1 MNYGPAEPSQC
12 EVLDL
17 GYRYTGMEIQATS
30 DAKKLIH
37 ARGGMLFVWIEAG
50 MRGLRFL
57 RTSTE
62 PPPDALDW
70 ERFEAPEGFIV
81 FTPPKM
87 RKPLTLGLEVRGFLT
102 KLRINA
108 LWNGCAFVV

>member
-1 MNYGPAEPSQC
+1 MQIE
-12 EVLDL
+12 
-17 GYRYTGMEIQATS
+17 ATP

-50 MRGLRFL
+50 MRGMKFM

-70 ERFEAPEGFIV
+70 DRIETGKGFLV

-87 RKPLTLGLEVRGFLT
+87 RLPKHLQLEVRGFLT
-102 KLRINA
+102 KLRISA
-108 LWNGCAFVV
+108 FWNGCAFVV

>member
-1 MNYGPAEPSQC
+1 MRIE
-12 EVLDL
+12 
-17 GYRYTGMEIQATS
+17 ATS
-30 DAKKLIH
+30 DALKLIH

-70 ERFEAPEGFIV
+70 ERNETDAGFLV
-81 FTPPKM
+81 FTPPRM
-87 RKPLTLGLEVRGFLT
+87 RKPLKLSLEVRGFLT

>member
-1 MNYGPAEPSQC
+1 MATQPIP
-12 EVLDL
+12 
-17 GYRYTGMEIQATS
+17 TGMEIEATS
-30 DAKKLIH
+30 DALKLIR
-37 ARGGMLFVWIEAG
+37 ARGGMVFVWIEAG

-62 PPPDALDW
+62 PPEDALNW
-70 ERFEAPEGFIV
+70 ERTETEEGFLV

>member
-1 MNYGPAEPSQC
+1 MRVEPSP
-12 EVLDL
+12 
-17 GYRYTGMEIQATS
+17 

-37 ARGGMLFVWIEAG
+37 ARGGLLFVWIEAG
-50 MRGLRFL
+50 MRGIRYL

-70 ERFEAPEGFIV
+70 DRTETEHGFVV
-81 FTPPKM
+81 FTPPRM
-87 RKPLTLGLEVRGFLT
+87 RKPRHLGLEVKGFLT
-102 KLRINA
+102 RLRIDA

>member
-1 MNYGPAEPSQC
+1 M
-12 EVLDL
+12 
-17 GYRYTGMEIQATS
+17 GMEIEATA
-30 DAKKLIH
+30 DALKLIR

-70 ERFEAPEGFIV
+70 ERNETEEGFLI

-87 RKPLTLGLEVRGFLT
+87 RMPLTLGLEVRGFLT

>member
-1 MNYGPAEPSQC
+1 M
-12 EVLDL
+12 
-17 GYRYTGMEIQATS
+17 MEIHATP

-50 MRGLRFL
+50 MRGMKFL

-62 PPPDALDW
+62 PPEDALDW
-70 ERFEAPEGFIV
+70 ERAETGKGFLV
-81 FTPPKM
+81 FTPPRM
-87 RKPLTLGLEVRGFLT
+87 RKPRHLHLEVRGFLT

-108 LWNGCAFVV
+108 LWNGCAFVM

>member
-1 MNYGPAEPSQC
+1 MKFHGP
-12 EVLDL
+12 
-17 GYRYTGMEIQATS
+17 GYRYRGMEIEATP

-62 PPPDALDW
+62 PTPDALEW
-70 ERFEAPEGFIV
+70 KRIEHPEGFLV
-81 FTPPKM
+81 FIPPRM
-87 RKPLTLGLEVRGFLT
+87 RLPRTLGLEVRGFLT
-102 KLRINA
+102 RLRINA
-108 LWNGCAFVV
+108 LWNGCSFVV

>member
-1 MNYGPAEPSQC
+1 MHVE
-12 EVLDL
+12 
-17 GYRYTGMEIQATS
+17 ATS
-30 DAKKLIH
+30 DALKLIA

-70 ERFEAPEGFIV
+70 ERNETPHGFLV
-81 FTPPKM
+81 FTPPTM
-87 RKPLTLGLEVRGFLT
+87 RKPMTLGLEVRGSLT

-108 LWNGCAFVV
+108 RWNGCTFVV

>member
-1 MNYGPAEPSQC
+1 
-12 EVLDL
+12 
-17 GYRYTGMEIQATS
+17 MEIQATP
-30 DAKKLIH
+30 DAKKLIR
-37 ARGGMLFVWIEAG
+37 ARGGMVFVWVEAG

-70 ERFEAPEGFIV
+70 VRSESHEGFIV
-81 FTPPKM
+81 FTPPWM
-87 RKPLTLGLEVRGFLT
+87 RKPRMLGLEVRGFLT

>member
-1 MNYGPAEPSQC
+1 MQIE
-12 EVLDL
+12 
-17 GYRYTGMEIQATS
+17 ATS
-30 DAKKLIH
+30 DALKLIR

-70 ERFEAPEGFIV
+70 ERNETDAAL
-81 FTPPKM
+81 K
-87 RKPLTLGLEVRGFLT
+87 LSLEVRGFLT

-108 LWNGCAFVV
+108 LWNGCTFVV

>member
-1 MNYGPAEPSQC
+1 
-12 EVLDL
+12 
-17 GYRYTGMEIQATS
+17 MEIQATS
-30 DAKKLIH
+30 DAKKLIR

-62 PPPDALDW
+62 PPEDALDW
-70 ERFEAPEGFIV
+70 ERFETKDFVV
-81 FTPPKM
+81 FTPPRMRTPKM
-87 RKPLTLGLEVRGFLT
+87 LGLEVRGFLT

>member
-1 MNYGPAEPSQC
+1 
-12 EVLDL
+12 
-17 GYRYTGMEIQATS
+17 MEIEATS
-30 DAKKLIH
+30 DALKLIR

-62 PPPDALDW
+62 PPEDALNW
-70 ERFEAPEGFIV
+70 ERTETEEGLLV

-87 RKPLTLGLEVRGFLT
+87 RKPRTLGLEVRGFLT
-102 KLRINA
+102 KLRIDA